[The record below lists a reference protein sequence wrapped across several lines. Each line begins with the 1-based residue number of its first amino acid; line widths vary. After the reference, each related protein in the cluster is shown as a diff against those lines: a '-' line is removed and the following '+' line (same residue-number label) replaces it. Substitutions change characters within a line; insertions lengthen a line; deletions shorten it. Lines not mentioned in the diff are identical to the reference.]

1 MRFLE
6 WFGGIFAW
14 IGGASEWI
22 FSLFVGLIE
31 KISTIIGVITQNE
44 YLIPTFVAILII
56 LIKLFINNKVSAL
69 DFKYCLIELPCELI
83 VLAFGYMAMNTGG
96 NNDNGLVL
104 LLKVLILLIIVAAMI
119 NYLKTKVNK
128 LEGKDIFITILAYFF
143 ALYSYCVS
151 ITSIVGG
158 IK

>member
-6 WFGGIFAW
+6 WLDGIFTWIGGAFAW
-14 IGGASEWI
+14 IGGAFVWI

-31 KISTIIGVITQNE
+31 KIGTLIDVITQNE

-83 VLAFGYMAMNTGG
+83 VLAFGFIISYIL
-96 NNDNGLVL
+96 NNFKINNFH
-104 LLKVLILLIIVAAMI
+104 LIRNHI
-119 NYLKTKVNK
+119 
-128 LEGKDIFITILAYFF
+128 
-143 ALYSYCVS
+143 SP
-151 ITSIVGG
+151 
-158 IK
+158 